1 MHHKPERRVL
11 VKSFTWCL
19 LFFACYLQA
28 QSYTVT
34 ADFTNRSGG
43 PPIPGPM
50 AGWNG
55 HNVNLGGGGATIGGQ
70 IQDAQLWNQR
80 YVLDLSDYCT
90 ASVCGP
96 SYTRLDKDLNEVYRD
111 VGTNARVTITIVGT
125 PTGLARD
132 LACGNRGVPS
142 DVTMWGKLAAQLVHY
157 IDQQNYSGIVEAYEI
172 ENEPD
177 IGGICWPS
185 WYTEQQQQLHDYKS
199 IYAAAAPQI
208 KKQLS
213 SDGKSALVGG
223 PAICCQDNAAGWL
236 STGYGTESA
245 FLQDAATAS
254 YVDFV
259 SAHHYS
265 YRSSNWG
272 KELDYEQGPRF
283 RNFANDVYG
292 YIHAGLQPNASSTP
306 LWINE
311 YDTAVGRVFVKSHN
325 RPDDACR
332 FAPCNGLFQ
341 GLFIADQIASVYDSN
356 HGMART
362 WMYDINASN
371 HCIFG
376 TATGDTENCVS
387 SSFPPMPNYYA
398 FKLINGTLADGLDLG
413 SGGNALQQYSSG
425 QPSDTVTAGWYNGSG
440 NHFFIVNPGANSY
453 TITFV
458 FKNTGY
464 VSWTGAGTHLWDSV
478 NGPTTI
484 TTNSITMTKSNAS
497 DWTASAITVPPYS
510 ILGVGFRGQ

>member
-1 MHHKPERRVL
+1 M
-11 VKSFTWCL
+11 KSFTWCL

-43 PPIPGPM
+43 PLIPGPM

-55 HNVNLGGGGATIGGQ
+55 QNVNLGGRGATIGAR

-80 YVLDLSDYCT
+80 YTLDLSDYCT
-90 ASVCGP
+90 ASGCGP
-96 SYTRLDKDLNEVYRD
+96 SYTRLDKDLNEVYND
-111 VGTNARVTITIVGT
+111 VGTNARVTIVIEGT
-125 PTGLARD
+125 PTDLTRD
-132 LACGNRGVPS
+132 LGCGNQGVPS
-142 DVTMWGKLAAQLVHY
+142 DVTMWGQFAAQVVHH
-157 IDQQNYSGIVEAYEI
+157 IDQQTYFAIVEAYEI

-185 WYTEQQQQLHDYKS
+185 WYGEQQQLHDYKL

-208 KKQLS
+208 KTQLS

-223 PAICCQDNAAGWL
+223 PAICCQDKAAGWL
-236 STGYGTESA
+236 YTGYGTEPA

-259 SAHHYS
+259 SAHHFGYG
-265 YRSSNWG
+265 SSDG
-272 KELDYEQGPRF
+272 GQELGDEQGPRF
-283 RNFANDVYG
+283 RNFANDLYG

-311 YDTAVGRVFVKSHN
+311 YDTGVGKVVVKSHN
-325 RPDDACR
+325 RPTDACR
-332 FAPCNGLFQ
+332 FAACNGLFQ
-341 GLFIADQIASVYDSN
+341 GLFIADQIASVYDSH

-362 WMYDINASN
+362 WMYHIYTSN

-376 TATGDTENCVS
+376 TATVNTDNCVS
-387 SSFPPMPNYYA
+387 SNFLPMPNYYA
-398 FKLINGTLADGLDLG
+398 FKLINGTIADGLDLG
-413 SGGNALQQYSSG
+413 SGGNAIRQYSRG
-425 QPSDTVTAGWYNGSG
+425 QPSDTVTAGWYNESG

-453 TITFV
+453 TIRFV

-478 NGPTTI
+478 HRPTAI
-484 TTNSITMTKSNAS
+484 TDKSITMTKSNTS
-497 DWTASAITVPPYS
+497 DWTTSAITVPPYS